1 MLRRMLL
8 ILLLIPALLLCAVAA
23 AGDEATPED
32 DGLDAAPRPAKAYV
46 LVTTATQAGFLPLPE
61 EGEAS
66 YPIRQVLPDGTLAEN
81 VIHLTPE
88 GVYMESSTCANHD
101 CIEQGLVT
109 LENRNERILS
119 NMIVCL
125 PNQVTLQLYTPEEVE
140 AMMKGAN

>member
-32 DGLDAAPRPAKAYV
+32 DGQDAAPRPAKAYV

-81 VIHLTPE
+81 VVHLTPE

-109 LENRNERILS
+109 LETRNERILS